1 MIATVPRAIVQIS
14 AYPNSAPACIVNTIC
29 PRSTKPP
36 SAVMMPSVSCRIFFT
51 ALRARARRGRASH
64 QLARRADQWGEDVR
78 GLGRPRWVVTRRQE
92 ERRQDLEQNDE
103 GEDGAGEDR
112 DLRHEARAAGHQIV
126 LRARCGGR
134 PNGPPRNACGRGGAE
149 GDP

>member
-36 SAVMMPSVSCRIFFT
+36 SAFMRPSVSCRFFFT
-51 ALRARARRGRASH
+51 ALRGGARRGRASH

-78 GLGRPRWVVTRRQE
+78 RLGRPRSVVARRQE
-92 ERRQDLEQNDE
+92 EGGQALGQNDE
-103 GEDGAGEDR
+103 G
-112 DLRHEARAAGHQIV
+112 
-126 LRARCGGR
+126 GG
-134 PNGPPRNACGRGGAE
+134 GG
-149 GDP
+149 